1 MKIRLSLRTSHM
13 VETRELVLAK
23 SDTNGVASQ
32 RLYIFY
38 CHVFQGRHFCII
50 IIEI

>member
-1 MKIRLSLRTSHM
+1 M
-13 VETRELVLAK
+13 VETRELGLAK

-32 RLYIFY
+32 RIYILY
-38 CHVFQGRHFCII
+38 CPVFQGRHFCLI